1 MHKIFLSS
9 APVICMA
16 CGAFAQDVVGDWL
29 GTLKAGPQAIHM
41 ILHIIKGNGG
51 GLAAKLDI
59 LVADHPTHILF
70 RANYKNCFGNLGSIK
85 E

>member
-1 MHKIFLSS
+1 MVSRFRRWAK
-9 APVICMA
+9 
-16 CGAFAQDVVGDWL
+16 
-29 GTLKAGPQAIHM
+29 LKFRNGPIQSTEITQAIHM